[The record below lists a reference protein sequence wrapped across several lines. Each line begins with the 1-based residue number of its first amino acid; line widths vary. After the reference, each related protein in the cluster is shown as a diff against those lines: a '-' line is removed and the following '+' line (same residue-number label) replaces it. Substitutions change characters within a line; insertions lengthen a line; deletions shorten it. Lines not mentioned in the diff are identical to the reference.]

1 MAYETPVFV
10 TNRRL
15 KAAIILKGVQ
25 QRDLAKEVGIAEG
38 SLSQLVQGRF
48 APGADL
54 KSRLAKA
61 LGVTV
66 EEIF

>member
-1 MAYETPVFV
+1 MTYETPVFT

-15 KAAIILKGVQ
+15 KAAVILKGIQ
-25 QRDLAKEVGIAEG
+25 QRELAKEVGIAEG
-38 SLSQLVQGRF
+38 SLSHIIQGRF
-48 APGADL
+48 EPGADL
-54 KSRLAKA
+54 KERLAKF